1 MKNLKKILNQNH
13 IQLQRQLQGNIQMF
27 HVKHNNKDDILH
39 VHIGDRTHAHAQAG
53 RQAHARPG
61 RRHAHAPDAATRR
74 QTTGRPPAGHRRAGG
89 HRAGGHARAG
99 DQTCHRTPP
108 PDKLPTR
115 TSKQG
120 QHIACLLLY
129 IQLACYYICR
139 LSYMY
144 FSYYIYRQKNPKKG
158 LTASSVH
165 AILETAP
172 MGGGQSHQCNMYYK
186 NIRRNLK

>member
-1 MKNLKKILNQNH
+1 
-13 IQLQRQLQGNIQMF
+13 MF

-39 VHIGDRTHAHAQAG
+39 VHIGDRTHAHAHAQAG

-74 QTTGRPPAGHRRAGG
+74 QTTGRPPAGRRRAGG

-99 DQTCHRTPP
+99 DQMCHRTPP

-129 IQLACYYICR
+129 IACLLLYMQAVLYVLFLLYI
-139 LSYMY
+139 
-144 FSYYIYRQKNPKKG
+144 QAEKPKKRLDG
-158 LTASSVH
+158 V
-165 AILETAP
+165 
-172 MGGGQSHQCNMYYK
+172 
-186 NIRRNLK
+186 